1 MARINAA
8 LKAVGLPPLINDR
21 DDGEPMTRRQ
31 AVIYLVGFFGAYT
44 LGFAVLALMAWHGR
58 F

>member
-8 LKAVGLPPLINDR
+8 LKAVGLPPLIDDG
-21 DDGEPMTRRQ
+21 DDGEPMSRRQ
-31 AVIYLVGFFGAYT
+31 AVIYMACFFGAYT
-44 LGFAVLALMAWHGR
+44 AGFIVLALMAWHGR